1 LTDSADGPPRL
12 SKRQREC
19 LQGIAEGLTSA
30 EIAASL
36 GLSARTVD
44 HYVGDACGKLK
55 VRSRAHAVAEAIRWG
70 EITSPSKAPP

>member
-1 LTDSADGPPRL
+1 MTDPSDDPPRL

-30 EIAASL
+30 EIAAAL
-36 GLSARTVD
+36 GLSPRTVD
-44 HYVGDACGKLK
+44 HYVEDACDKLK

-70 EITSPSKAPP
+70 QITSPSKVSP